1 MPFAHVRIHYERHPY
16 PYYSLLTS
24 VRRHDTY
31 AMNLQALWARFNGE
45 YLAPSD
51 GKILIAGS
59 GAFSPYPASLANQLA
74 SISAVDLAD
83 SNNRRAR
90 LHCLL
95 HGCRNVTFIQGDF
108 LHTEVASGP
117 FHLIDAFGVLH
128 HLDNPAEGLKSL
140 EQRLLP
146 GGILRVMVYG
156 RYARKEA
163 ESIRRAA
170 HLLGIRDIHTMK
182 RLLHRA
188 PHGSRV
194 REYVDAS
201 WEARSD
207 SGIADIFLHPSVH
220 TYRMDEFL
228 RLVSETGLKPLLFAH
243 ADACPDPDAEIERF
257 RKLDTSR
264 ESRSNIVCYLGKEAK
279 GSCFQRCRGV
289 SLLLNPSLSGSL
301 SPFSIR
307 PAEVM
312 PRLGHKNPV
321 LDSVSRRFLRRFR
334 APVPVDSLSESDLME
349 AEPYLKA
356 LFLVSFVP
364 KV

>member
-1 MPFAHVRIHYERHPY
+1 
-16 PYYSLLTS
+16 
-24 VRRHDTY
+24 
-31 AMNLQALWARFNGE
+31 MNLQALWARFNGE
-45 YLAPSD
+45 YLAPND

-59 GAFSPYPASLANQLA
+59 GAFSPYPTSLANPLA
-74 SISAVDLAD
+74 SISAVDLAE
-83 SNNRRAR
+83 SNIRRAR

-95 HGCRNVTFIQGDF
+95 HGCRNVSFIQCDF
-108 LHTEVASGP
+108 LHSDVVPGP

-170 HLLGIRDIHTMK
+170 HLLGIRDIHALK
-182 RLLHRA
+182 RLLNRA
-188 PHGSRV
+188 PPGSRV
-194 REYVDAS
+194 REYLDAS

-228 RLVSETGLKPLLFAH
+228 DTVSGTGLKPLLFAH
-243 ADACPDPDAEIERF
+243 NDASPDPNAEIERF

-264 ESRSNIVCYLGKEAK
+264 ESRSNIVCYLGKETK
-279 GSCFQRCRGV
+279 GSYFHRGRGA
-289 SLLLNPSLSGSL
+289 SLLLNPSISGSL
-301 SPFSIR
+301 SSFSIR
-307 PAEVM
+307 SVEVM
-312 PRLGHKNPV
+312 PRLGHNNPV

-334 APVPVDSLSESDLME
+334 TPVPVDSLSETDLMD
-349 AEPYLKA
+349 AEPFLQA
-356 LFLVSFVP
+356 MFLVSFISRA
-364 KV
+364 